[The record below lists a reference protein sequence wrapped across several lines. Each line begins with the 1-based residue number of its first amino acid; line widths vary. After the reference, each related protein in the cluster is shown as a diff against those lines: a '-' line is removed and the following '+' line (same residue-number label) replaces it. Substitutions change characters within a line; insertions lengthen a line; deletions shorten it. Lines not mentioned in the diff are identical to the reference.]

1 VTCEA
6 LVSRWLLPLDLFPV
20 DAQMRGHGV
29 GDQGDMWNIPRPA
42 ESELHPTMKPL
53 ALVER
58 AIVNSS
64 RPGDIVLD
72 LFLGSGTQL
81 IACERLG
88 RRCYALEME
97 PAYVDV
103 AVRRWE
109 AFSGEKAEKERS
121 IP

>member
-1 VTCEA
+1 V
-6 LVSRWLLPLDLFPV
+6 
-20 DAQMRGHGV
+20 
-29 GDQGDMWNIPRPA
+29 WNIPRPA
-42 ESELHPTMKPL
+42 ESELYPTMKPL

-72 LFLGSGTQL
+72 LFRGSGTQL

-88 RRCYALEME
+88 RRCYALEL
-97 PAYVDV
+97 AYVDV

-109 AFSGEKAEKERS
+109 AFSGEKAEKE
-121 IP
+121 

>member
-1 VTCEA
+1 V
-6 LVSRWLLPLDLFPV
+6 
-20 DAQMRGHGV
+20 
-29 GDQGDMWNIPRPA
+29 WNIPRPA
-42 ESELHPTMKPL
+42 ESEIHPTMKPL

-64 RPGDIVLD
+64 RPGDIVFD

-103 AVRRWE
+103 TVRRWE
-109 AFSGEKAEKERS
+109 AFSGERVKYALTSRSNRVRYVPQIRKEVGYAHREQEPGS
-121 IP
+121 